1 MIRTLIVD
9 DEPDLRLVL
18 RLSIEQ
24 RNEGLIV
31 TGEAGAGQDAL
42 DQIETA
48 DPTVVV
54 LDQMMP
60 GMDGLQTAERI
71 LERRPNQLIVLYS
84 AFVDDELTHAASGL
98 GITACVAKGNP
109 KHLADFLHELGSG
122 PDPTS

>member
-24 RNEGLIV
+24 RNEGLTV
-31 TGEAGAGQDAL
+31 AGEATAGHDAL
-42 DQIETA
+42 DQLDSA

-60 GMDGLQTAERI
+60 GMDGLETAARI
-71 LERRPNQLIVLYS
+71 LQRRPHQLIVLYS
-84 AFVDDELTHAASGL
+84 AFVDDDLILAASEV
-98 GITACVAKGNP
+98 GITACVRKGNP
-109 KHLADFLHELGSG
+109 KELADFLHDLGSAAA
-122 PDPTS
+122 